1 MIQTDYS
8 TLTIEN
14 HRMYARLRDHQFS
27 LYEDYARKRGL
38 QGKSLLILLWIY
50 RHPKGISQQTITRH
64 TYSTKQVV
72 NAVIK
77 NFSKKGY
84 IKSTVHPKD
93 RRKKL
98 IMLTEKG
105 RQFAASII
113 DPMDEAEKKAFSQL
127 STKQQQTLTE
137 TTHLFTDILT
147 QEFMRLIK
155 EICLDI

>member
-98 IMLTEKG
+98 IMLTDNLPPLSLTLWM
-105 RQFAASII
+105 RQKRKHFPSCRQSSS
-113 DPMDEAEKKAFSQL
+113 K
-127 STKQQQTLTE
+127 
-137 TTHLFTDILT
+137 H
-147 QEFMRLIK
+147 
-155 EICLDI
+155 

>member
-77 NFSKKGY
+77 IFEEGY
-84 IKSTVHPKD
+84 IKAQSIRKTDEKTDHAD
-93 RRKKL
+93 RK
-98 IMLTEKG
+98 
-105 RQFAASII
+105 RQTIC
-113 DPMDEAEKKAFSQL
+113 
-127 STKQQQTLTE
+127 
-137 TTHLFTDILT
+137 
-147 QEFMRLIK
+147 RLYH
-155 EICLDI
+155 

>member
-77 NFSKKGY
+77 NFSK
-84 IKSTVHPKD
+84 
-93 RRKKL
+93 L

-127 STKQQQTLTE
+127 SAKQQQTLIE
-137 TTHLFTDILT
+137 TTHLFTDVLT

-155 EICLDI
+155 EICPNI

>member
-1 MIQTDYS
+1 M
-8 TLTIEN
+8 
-14 HRMYARLRDHQFS
+14 
-27 LYEDYARKRGL
+27 
-38 QGKSLLILLWIY
+38 
-50 RHPKGISQQTITRH
+50 
-64 TYSTKQVV
+64 V

-127 STKQQQTLTE
+127 STKQQQTLIE

-147 QEFMRLIK
+147 QEFMHLIK
-155 EICLDI
+155 EICPDI

>member
-27 LYEDYARKRGL
+27 LYEDYARKRYL
-38 QGKSLLILLWIY
+38 QGKSLLTLLWIY

-105 RQFAASII
+105 RHFPSC
-113 DPMDEAEKKAFSQL
+113 
-127 STKQQQTLTE
+127 QQSSSK
-137 TTHLFTDILT
+137 H
-147 QEFMRLIK
+147 
-155 EICLDI
+155 

>member
-50 RHPKGISQQTITRH
+50 RYPKGISQQTITRH

-127 STKQQQTLTE
+127 SAKQQQTLIE
-137 TTHLFTDILT
+137 TTHLFTDVLT

-155 EICLDI
+155 EICPDI

>member
-1 MIQTDYS
+1 
-8 TLTIEN
+8 
-14 HRMYARLRDHQFS
+14 MYARLRDHQFS

-93 RRKKL
+93 RRKK
-98 IMLTEKG
+98 TNHAD
-105 RQFAASII
+105 R
-113 DPMDEAEKKAFSQL
+113 KKADNLPPL
-127 STKQQQTLTE
+127 SLTPWMRQKRKHFPSCQQSSSK
-137 TTHLFTDILT
+137 H
-147 QEFMRLIK
+147 
-155 EICLDI
+155 